1 MVRHEGLYH
10 GFFVYNPD
18 PGMGMGEIKIM
29 HYTSADLK
37 NWTWVEVA
45 RSSPSAY
52 DSDVFRIA
60 DGRWILFSTEQDRPR
75 TGGTPK
81 PRQSTTL
88 YNWTDCEDTGLQINV
103 GEGPHV
109 TGSTLN
115 DATTQWNGYSW
126 MNWEGGVVMRSGDK
140 GKIHR
145 VDPDFGS
152 TLTVCN
158 RDSQSNCWVNWKI
171 ITL

>member
-1 MVRHEGLYH
+1 
-10 GFFVYNPD
+10 
-18 PGMGMGEIKIM
+18 
-29 HYTSADLK
+29 
-37 NWTWVEVA
+37 VEVA

-158 RDSQSNCWVNWKI
+158 RDSQSKCWVNWKI
-171 ITL
+171 LGQPCGFQV